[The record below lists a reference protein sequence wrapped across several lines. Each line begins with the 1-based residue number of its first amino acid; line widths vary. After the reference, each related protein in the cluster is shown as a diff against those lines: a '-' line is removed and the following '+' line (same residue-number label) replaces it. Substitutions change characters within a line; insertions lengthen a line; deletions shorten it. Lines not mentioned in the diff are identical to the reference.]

1 MNVAVQELSSRRR
14 YELYADDVPVGLL
27 KYRLAGDRLCL
38 LHTEI
43 ESPYEGNGLGSVLIK
58 HVMDEA
64 RQHQRTVVPYC
75 PYVRG
80 WINLHAEYSDLVSID

>member
-1 MNVAVQELSSRRR
+1 MNVAVLERSSRRR
-14 YELYADDVPVGLL
+14 YEVYADDIPAGLL

-64 RQHQRTVVPYC
+64 RQHQRTVVAYC

-80 WINLHAEYSDLVSID
+80 WIDRHAEYSDLVSID